1 MALHYQKSKSKIGFG
16 KDKEMK
22 FVGRRR
28 LADPLSLNRLA
39 KEVAHHTGQT
49 AAQCEI
55 TLRYM
60 VNAIEDAMLDGRSVD
75 IGIGTISP
83 AINTKASD
91 TAEGV
96 KVVRKRALFR
106 ANANFRKVVEKISL
120 KLITEEDDGTSDTA
134 DDNNTTPTPGGGGT
148 GGGGT
153 GDNNGGGLGA

>member
-1 MALHYQKSKSKIGFG
+1 MALHYQKAQSKVGFG
-16 KDKEMK
+16 KEKEVK

-28 LADPLSLNRLA
+28 LADPLSLERLA
-39 KEVAHHTGQT
+39 KEIAHHTGQT

-60 VNAIEDAMLDGRSVD
+60 VHAIEDAMLDGRSVD

-91 TAEGV
+91 TADGV

-106 ANANFRKVVEKISL
+106 SNANFRKVVEKVSL

-134 DDNNTTPTPGGGGT
+134 DDNDDPTPGGGSSGS
-148 GGGGT
+148 G
-153 GDNNGGGLGA
+153 NGGGLGA